1 MINNN
6 KKASNPSTS
15 QQQQQCFWHQNLKS
29 GCAFYLEKKV
39 LPYKL
44 NTYVLVP
51 ECYHLLQ
58 PPSKRSFFSK
68 TEQLLIISL
77 YHLLHIYTYLDT
89 IVFLTFLKDKFV
101 FNYCFCLLCL
111 LQYEKSIFQIITLK
125 RNKTSVICQ
134 SLKLT
139 LNPKCLN

>member
-1 MINNN
+1 MGWL
-6 KKASNPSTS
+6 
-15 QQQQQCFWHQNLKS
+15 CFL
-29 GCAFYLEKKV
+29 FRKKV

-44 NTYVLVP
+44 NTYILVP

-77 YHLLHIYTYLDT
+77 YHLLHLYT

-111 LQYEKSIFQIITLK
+111 LQYEKSIFQIITLE
-125 RNKTSVICQ
+125 RNKTSVICLSVKLRGLNLQ
-134 SLKLT
+134 LT